1 MTCLISYTGVQIL
14 MITNCM
20 KMKEREQLKKLGFV
34 GFKTV
39 RELMNSCKD
48 IPPNM
53 GVYVVLRENE
63 SEPQFVKEGT
73 SGFFKGKDPN
83 VSFSELKTNWIDN
96 EPVVYIG
103 KAGGANSSATLQKR
117 LGQYLRFGQGEDIGH
132 WGGRYIWQLSDS
144 QDLVICWKTL
154 TDNEPREVE
163 RQMIADFKNAHG
175 GKRPFANLRD

>member
-1 MTCLISYTGVQIL
+1 MTCLIYYTGVQIL

-20 KMKEREQLKKLGFV
+20 KMEEREKLKKIGFV
-34 GFKTV
+34 GFKTI
-39 RELMNSCKD
+39 RNLMGSCKD
-48 IPPNM
+48 IPKDM

-63 SEPQFVKEGT
+63 SEPQFIKEG
-73 SGFFKGKDPN
+73 SGGFFKGKNPN

-103 KAGGANSSATLQKR
+103 KAGGSKNSATLQTR
-117 LGQYLRFGQGEDIGH
+117 LEQYMRFGQGENIGH
-132 WGGRYIWQLSDS
+132 WGGRYIWQLEDS
-144 QDLVICWKTL
+144 KDLVVGWKTL
-154 TDNEPREVE
+154 TDKEPREVE